1 MGLEE
6 RENCKEIIGKLLE
19 QIAQPASLIFPL
31 LSFLQFSPVYSG
43 SSQNLALVITP
54 RAALTTS
61 SALYILVR
69 CLCWAQQH
77 PTLWGCSDQKADK
90 ILPDRI

>member
-43 SSQNLALVITP
+43 SFLDPPLS
-54 RAALTTS
+54 
-61 SALYILVR
+61 
-69 CLCWAQQH
+69 WAH
-77 PTLWGCSDQKADK
+77 L
-90 ILPDRI
+90 